1 MCWPTGEPWGL
12 VIDIT
17 LCCVLLFVIFRVE
30 RAIKPAGSAAGR
42 ARSSATGERH
52 KQDGNDLSSLKPRSG
67 KRYDAAVAM
76 AARGASPE
84 TIARKLGMTAGEVSL
99 VLDLDRS
106 KKNGS

>member
-1 MCWPTGEPWGL
+1 MYWPTGEPWGL

-30 RAIKPAGSAAGR
+30 RSIKPAGSVAGR
-42 ARSSATGERH
+42 ARTSATGERH
-52 KQDGNDLSSLKPRSG
+52 KPDGNEQTSPEPRSG

-106 KKNGS
+106 KKNES